1 MPTKWIDFRALKA
14 QVPIR
19 DVLARYG
26 YLDGLK
32 HRGNGRLSGSC
43 PIHGGKSGNSFHVD
57 TEKNVFHCFSECGG
71 GNVLDLVMK
80 VEKCDIRQAAEK
92 LAGWFGLT
100 FERSEAEKRPARS
113 AGVHRENARPK
124 TETPRSEA
132 EGADLGQQ
140 AGAAEAVI
148 NPPMAGPLKSLNQ
161 DHEYLWRRG
170 LTIETVK
177 TFSVGYCSRGLL
189 KGRIAIPIHNEDG
202 ELVAY
207 AGRAVDDDLAKTEG
221 KYKLP
226 SGFQKSRVVYNLH
239 RAKAHADRGLIVV
252 EGYFDAMKVTQAGFP
267 NVVALMGSSLSD
279 YQEIQ
284 LGQATDRLVLM
295 FDGDETGTKCLR
307 EFYQR
312 LRRRMFLKEI
322 HLEEGTQPD
331 GLTESVLQELIAWP

>member
-32 HRGNGRLSGSC
+32 DRGNGRLSGSC

-80 VEKCDIRQAAEK
+80 VEQCDIRQAAEK

-100 FERSEAEKRPARS
+100 FERSEADKRPARS
-113 AGVHRENARPK
+113 VGVHRENARPK
-124 TETPRSEA
+124 TVTESRSEA
-132 EGADLGQQ
+132 DSADLGRKADD
-140 AGAAEAVI
+140 AGAVI

-170 LTIETVK
+170 LTIQTVK
-177 TFSVGYCSRGLL
+177 TFSVGYCSRGLM

-207 AGRAVDDDLAKTEG
+207 AGRAVDDELARKDG

-226 SGFQKSRVVYNLH
+226 SGFHKSHVIYNLY
-239 RAKAHADRGLIVV
+239 RAKEYADRGLIVV
-252 EGYFDAMKVTQAGFP
+252 EGFFDAMKVTQAGFP
-267 NVVALMGSSLSD
+267 NVVALMGASLSEP
-279 YQEIQ
+279 QEQ
-284 LGQATDRLVLM
+284 LLVAATDRLVLM
-295 FDGDETGTKCLR
+295 FDGDDAGAKCVR
-307 EFYQR
+307 EFYGK
-312 LRRRMFLKEI
+312 LRRKLFLKEVP
-322 HLEEGTQPD
+322 LEDGEQPD
-331 GLTESVLQELIAWP
+331 GLTEERLKSLLS